1 VWAHPLVLTVRIVL
15 LVSDAVPMLRVGT
28 IRALRGADQM
38 QARSRGIER
47 RRLLHPPVTQMKA
60 RPALRVAEHQ
70 QGRSRGIEHPLLL
83 HPLATW
89 TKARPANLYANHA
102 LGDRLIVQSDL
113 VDVLGSRMIRT
124 IAVTKLVETSK
135 IWILTPTT
143 ATRASLTRTAR

>member
-1 VWAHPLVLTVRIVL
+1 MWVHLLVLAVRIVL
-15 LVSDAVPMLRVGT
+15 LVSDAVPMFRVGT
-28 IRALRGADQM
+28 IRALRGTDQM
-38 QARSRGIER
+38 QVRSRGIEH
-47 RRLLHPPVTQMKA
+47 RRLLHPPVMQMKV